1 MSTESPVLSPRSV
14 ADFWTVVAITAIVH
28 ALGSLLH
35 EGLGHGGACL
45 AIGAHPVSLTSV
57 YFDCSRDSRWV
68 SAAGTLANFAAGIVC
83 WLLLHGSRAS
93 SPRLRYF
100 LWLLMTLN
108 LLDGAGYFLFSGVG
122 NIGDWA
128 DVIRGLQ
135 PAWAWHAGLA
145 VLGAGLYF
153 LLVCV
158 AAREL
163 LRFLP
168 AGEDRWR
175 TARRLTW
182 LPYVAGGIISCIAGA
197 FNPQG
202 MILVAISAAA
212 ASFGGASG
220 LIWMSWFMASAP
232 RWFPPSPEP
241 LRPLTRSR
249 SWIVAGCVVA
259 ALFIFGLGRGVM
271 FH

>member
-1 MSTESPVLSPRSV
+1 MSTETTVLSPRPV

-45 AIGAHPVSLTSV
+45 ATGAHPVSLTSV
-57 YFDCSRDSRWV
+57 YFDCSRNNRWV
-68 SAAGTLANFAAGIVC
+68 SAGGTLVNFAAGFLC
-83 WLLLHGSRAS
+83 WLLLRRSRES
-93 SPRLRYF
+93 SPRLRFF

-135 PAWAWHAGLA
+135 PTWAWHAGLA
-145 VLGAGLYF
+145 VFGAALYF

-158 AAREL
+158 AGREL

-175 TARRLTW
+175 AARRLTL
-182 LPYVAGGIISCIAGA
+182 LPYVAGGIISCIAGS

-202 MILVAISAAA
+202 MIFVAISAAA

-220 LIWMSWFMASAP
+220 LAWMSWFMARSP
-232 RWFPPSPEP
+232 RWFPSSSEP
-241 LRPLTRSR
+241 FRPLTRSR
-249 SWIVAGCVVA
+249 GWIIAGCVVGT
-259 ALFIFGLGRGVM
+259 LLIFGLGRGVK
-271 FH
+271 FQ

>member
-1 MSTESPVLSPRSV
+1 MNAETTARSPRPV

-28 ALGSLLH
+28 GLGSLLH

-68 SAAGTLANFAAGIVC
+68 SAGGTLVNFAAGLVC
-83 WLLLHGSRAS
+83 WLLLRRSHGRSRC
-93 SPRLRYF
+93 LRFF

-128 DVIRGLQ
+128 DVIRGLP

-145 VLGAGLYF
+145 VFGAVLYF

-168 AGEDRWR
+168 AGQDRWR
-175 TARRLTW
+175 AARRLTIT
-182 LPYVAGGIISCIAGA
+182 PYLAGGIISCIAGS

-220 LIWMSWFMASAP
+220 MAWMSWFMAGAP
-232 RWFPPSPEP
+232 QWFPPSPEP
-241 LRPLTRSR
+241 FRPLTRSR
-249 SWIVAGCVVA
+249 AWLIAGCVVA
-259 ALFIFGLGRGVM
+259 AAFIFGLGRGVT